1 MSDEPVIVLQLKE
14 DLLPAVY
21 EEEGVVVVVE
31 VVVRG
36 IV

>member
-21 EEEGVVVVVE
+21 EEDGVVVVVE
-31 VVVRG
+31 VVRG

>member
-31 VVVRG
+31 EVVRG

>member
-21 EEEGVVVVVE
+21 EVEGVVVVVE

>member
-21 EEEGVVVVVE
+21 EEDGVVVVV